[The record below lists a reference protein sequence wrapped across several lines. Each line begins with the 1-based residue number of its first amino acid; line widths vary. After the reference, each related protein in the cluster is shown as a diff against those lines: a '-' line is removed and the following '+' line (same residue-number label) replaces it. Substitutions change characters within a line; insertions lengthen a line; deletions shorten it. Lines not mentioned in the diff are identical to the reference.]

1 MSYSY
6 FLVLKIIFE
15 FLKAFLI
22 FPIVILLFIL
32 IFSPTQPFSFIILII
47 SFFVL
52 PPGDFFP
59 KLLQKKTLIT
69 FQSALYLFHY
79 QQTRNHF
86 IQHLLTQEFQVLLL
100 IQLELIHLQMMN
112 QNRMFKLMT
121 QKLAQH
127 QVIYIKHHP
136 YYYHAHTQLKLIKCH
151 HRKLSFLLLF
161 SIPKLIFILV
171 FKMLTF
177 L

>member
-1 MSYSY
+1 MAFLIVKLFKSHPNFFLLLPMPRLCLPYFMVFKVFLILIKQVCFIMSYSY
-6 FLVLKIIFE
+6 FLELKIIFE

-22 FPIVILLFIL
+22 FPRVILLFIL

-59 KLLQKKTLIT
+59 KLLQKKTFIT

-100 IQLELIHLQMMN
+100 IQLELIHL
-112 QNRMFKLMT
+112 
-121 QKLAQH
+121 
-127 QVIYIKHHP
+127 
-136 YYYHAHTQLKLIKCH
+136 
-151 HRKLSFLLLF
+151 
-161 SIPKLIFILV
+161 
-171 FKMLTF
+171 
-177 L
+177 